1 MFIAEGLSENGNAA
15 DDLALNQNNILQ
27 QRNGLSMDSSLL
39 WKLKLGPYEAQNKTK
54 LCKHDREK
62 ISAVWVR

>member
-39 WKLKLGPYEAQNKTK
+39 WKLKLGPNVAQNETK

>member
-27 QRNGLSMDSSLL
+27 QRNGLLMDSSLL
-39 WKLKLGPYEAQNKTK
+39 WKPKLVPEIAQNDTDLRIRVQEKT
-54 LCKHDREK
+54 
-62 ISAVWVR
+62 

>member
-27 QRNGLSMDSSLL
+27 QRNGLSMDSSLI
-39 WKLKLGPYEAQNKTK
+39 WKLKLGPNVAQNETK
-54 LCKHDREK
+54 HVSMSEK
-62 ISAVWVR
+62 KLVQFE

>member
-27 QRNGLSMDSSLL
+27 QRNGLAMDSSLL
-39 WKLKLGPYEAQNKTK
+39 WELRLGPNVAQNETK
-54 LCKHDREK
+54 LCKHDQEK
-62 ISAVWVR
+62 PSTVWVR

>member
-1 MFIAEGLSENGNAA
+1 MFIAEGLSENGNAN

-39 WKLKLGPYEAQNKTK
+39 WKLKLGPNVAQYEAK

-62 ISAVWVR
+62 PSTVWVR

>member
-39 WKLKLGPYEAQNKTK
+39 WKLKLGPNVAQNETK
-54 LCKHDREK
+54 QCKHDREK
-62 ISAVWVR
+62 IITVWVR

>member
-39 WKLKLGPYEAQNKTK
+39 WKLKLGPNVAQNETK
-54 LCKHDREK
+54 LCEHDREK
-62 ISAVWVR
+62 LLQIQ

>member
-1 MFIAEGLSENGNAA
+1 MFIAEGLSENGNAN

-39 WKLKLGPYEAQNKTK
+39 WKLGLGPNVAQKETK

-62 ISAVWVR
+62 PSTVWVR

>member
-39 WKLKLGPYEAQNKTK
+39 WKLKLGPNVVQNETK